1 MANNKMFLVNKRTG
15 VKIYLAKYYPSTG
28 WFSILGSE
36 KKLDDGF
43 DKSDFGHLTPEE
55 QALKDGEPGFG
66 PFYANYPASHLHLG
80 DQWELEY
87 ESVSQV
93 PAPNTVP

>member
-28 WFSILGSE
+28 WFSVQNVEANLRS
-36 KKLDDGF
+36 GF
-43 DKSDFGHLTPEE
+43 DRSDFGHLTPTER
-55 QALKDGEPGFG
+55 QFQNCKLGFG
-66 PFYANYPASHLHLG
+66 PPFANYPLSHLHLG

-93 PAPNTVP
+93 PGPNTVP